1 MPRQEKQK
9 PKLMTLARIFERE
22 TDEHHRLAVPDLT
35 EMLLARGVPCERK
48 CIYSDIEALRG
59 MGYDIMMQR
68 GRGGGYWLAH
78 RDFELAELK
87 LLVDA
92 VQSCRFIPQDETDAL
107 IRKLER
113 LTSRFEAEQLQRQV
127 VVAGRPR
134 SRNKA
139 VLYTIDAL
147 HDAIHTG
154 RQVAFH
160 YANGKDHIVSPWQMA
175 WDSGAYY
182 LIAYQDYAQPAGIRH
197 YRVDRMSRVTV
208 LPDSPRQGQ
217 EAFANFNL
225 PAYLKKH
232 FHMYGGP
239 EYQVTLRCAA
249 ELRQTMLD
257 RFGQE
262 TILIDDADGGFHFTA
277 PICVSDPFLG
287 WVCGFGGKVTIT
299 APAEVR
305 AQMASLFRSHCLI
318 TSHCLFFGVD
328 LALNPEYCGGSL
340 KDYCWHHLQ
349 SHLLPEYSAVFRK
362 QSWIRVPGAGNKN
375 PDSPVLHR
383 QYRAGRMLSPGL
395 HIPADARWQEAR
407 RH

>member
-113 LTSRFEAEQLQRQV
+113 LTSRFEAEPLQRQV

-305 AQMASLFRSHCLI
+305 AQMASLARA
-318 TSHCLFFGVD
+318 
-328 LALNPEYCGGSL
+328 LADTY
-340 KDYCWHHLQ
+340 
-349 SHLLPEYSAVFRK
+349 
-362 QSWIRVPGAGNKN
+362 
-375 PDSPVLHR
+375 
-383 QYRAGRMLSPGL
+383 GRGK
-395 HIPADARWQEAR
+395 
-407 RH
+407 

>member
-1 MPRQEKQK
+1 MVTISRSANQK
-9 PKLMTLARIFERE
+9 LKLLYLAQILLEQ
-22 TDEHHRLAVPDLT
+22 TDEEHPLTVQDLIAQLAQYDIQ
-35 EMLLARGVPCERK
+35 AERK
-48 CIYSDIEALRG
+48 SIYDDLDALSRFG
-59 MGYDIMMQR
+59 LDVQCRR
-68 GRGGGYWLAH
+68 GRSHGWFIGA
-78 RDFELAELK
+78 REFELPELK

-92 VQSCRFIPQDETDAL
+92 VLSSRFITRKKSDAL

-277 PICVSDPFLG
+277 PICVSGPFLG
-287 WVCGFGGKVTIT
+287 WVCGFEGKVTVV

-305 AQMASLFRSHCLI
+305 ARLASLGRSL
-318 TSHCLFFGVD
+318 SAY
-328 LALNPEYCGGSL
+328 ALE
-340 KDYCWHHLQ
+340 K
-349 SHLLPEYSAVFRK
+349 
-362 QSWIRVPGAGNKN
+362 
-375 PDSPVLHR
+375 
-383 QYRAGRMLSPGL
+383 
-395 HIPADARWQEAR
+395 
-407 RH
+407 